1 MTLKIDS
8 YGWKLLG
15 LYLNTIISQKF
26 VHFLSFKEEV
36 KTMVFLVF
44 PNFDLIF
51 GQNMDS

>member
-15 LYLNTIISQKF
+15 LYLNTIISKENCPF
-26 VHFLSFKEEV
+26 FIFKEEV
-36 KTMVFLVF
+36 KTMVFLAF
-44 PNFDLIF
+44 PNFDLIV